1 MNPMNSISDKLAT
14 GNADDLLEGVNLLI
28 DESVD
33 AEVGFVSTPGIDDSE
48 RAHSAGRLDALR
60 SLKSLI
66 NDAVTA
72 AKKNK

>member
-1 MNPMNSISDKLAT
+1 MNTSITDKLAT

-33 AEVGFVSTPGIDDSE
+33 AEIGFVSAPTVENNE

-60 SLKSLI
+60 SLKTLI
-66 NDAVTA
+66 NEAVTT
-72 AKKNK
+72 AKRNK

>member
-1 MNPMNSISDKLAT
+1 MNSMNSISDKLAT

-33 AEVGFVSTPGIDDSE
+33 AEIGFVSAPGIDDNE
-48 RAHSAGRLDALR
+48 RAHSAGRLDSLR

-66 NDAVTA
+66 NESVTA
-72 AKKNK
+72 AKKNM

>member
-1 MNPMNSISDKLAT
+1 MTSMNSISDKLAT
-14 GNADDLLEGVNLLI
+14 GNADDLLEGINLLI

-33 AEVGFVSTPGIDDSE
+33 AEIGFVSAPSIDDNE
-48 RAHSAGRLDALR
+48 RAHSAGRLDSLR

-72 AKKNK
+72 AKKNR